1 MSKLKYFWKG
11 IYRITKF
18 AVLPVIAFNIIGYW
32 YMQLMPYI
40 PSELLIV
47 DFNHARWPENYI
59 GRALLLAFFGVI
71 YSGATVILICLAIA
85 IPLALYGLILYIGGY
100 YSDHPS
106 EKVKHD

>member
-1 MSKLKYFWKG
+1 MSQLKYFLRG
-11 IYRITKF
+11 IYRIGKF
-18 AVLPVIAFNIIGYW
+18 AVLPTIVFNIIGYW
-32 YMQLMPYI
+32 FMQAMPYI
-40 PSELLIV
+40 PSELLLIDLNEV
-47 DFNHARWPENYI
+47 RWPSTFL
-59 GRALLLAFFGVI
+59 GRALLLSFFGVI